1 MMIEVGAD
9 SSSWSGVSVSV
20 VIPARNAATHLPDL
34 LPLIPERMHEVI
46 LVDDASTDDTV
57 AVARRLRPGIRV
69 IETAGPSEPST
80 ARDEAD
86 APDAPDAPDAGWPG
100 KAAALQT
107 GFAAATGEIIVTF
120 DADGSADPREI
131 PRFVGHL
138 LAGADYAKGSRFLQ
152 GGGPAPMPWHWQAR
166 NAACV
171 RLVRLL
177 FGGRFSDL
185 GYGYN
190 AFWRRMLP
198 ALRLDGDGPEIEA
211 IMNIRALQVGL
222 KVVEVPSSET
232 SPRHPAG
239 EDPAPVRLP
248 PGWGMLKT
256 IWRER
261 RPGRPGMPLRFTPPQ
276 TPSPYAAPAP
286 APKAG
291 SGASG

>member
-57 AVARRLRPGIRV
+57 AVARRLRPDIHV
-69 IETAGPSEPST
+69 IETAGPSAAASEPG
-80 ARDEAD
+80 AAPAPDGGD
-86 APDAPDAPDAGWPG
+86 APDGGGQG

-152 GGGPAPMPWHWQAR
+152 GGVPAPMPWHWQAR
-166 NAACV
+166 NAAFV

-222 KVVEVPSSET
+222 KVVEVPSSEA
-232 SPRHPAG
+232 PARPPAG

-248 PGWGMLKT
+248 HGWGMLKT

-261 RPGRPGMPLRFTPPQ
+261 RPGRPGVPPRFAPRPA
-276 TPSPYAAPAP
+276 PSSYAAPTP
-286 APKAG
+286 APRTG
-291 SGASG
+291 EGTTG

>member
-1 MMIEVGAD
+1 MMVEAGAD
-9 SSSWSGVSVSV
+9 PVRWSGVPVSV
-20 VIPARNAATHLPDL
+20 VIPARNAAAHLPAL
-34 LPLIPERMHEVI
+34 LPLIPERIHEVI

-57 AVARRLRPGIRV
+57 AVARRLRPDVRV
-69 IETAGPSEPST
+69 IETGAAPAPP
-80 ARDEAD
+80 A
-86 APDAPDAPDAGWPG
+86 APDGPEPPPAGGQG
-100 KAAALQT
+100 KAASLQT

-152 GGGPAPMPWHWQAR
+152 GGVPAPMPWHWQAR
-166 NAACV
+166 NAAFV
-171 RLVRLL
+171 GLVRLL

-190 AFWRRMLP
+190 AFWRRTLP

-222 KVVEVPSSET
+222 KVVEVPSAEAP
-232 SPRHPAG
+232 PRRPAG
-239 EDPAPVRLP
+239 DPPAPARLP
-248 PGWGMLKT
+248 HGWGLLKT

-261 RPGRPGMPLRFTPPQ
+261 RE
-276 TPSPYAAPAP
+276 AA
-286 APKAG
+286 G
-291 SGASG
+291 